1 MERAEV
7 PYGVALLGRAGYV
20 ARGIVHVI
28 VGGLAVLA
36 ALGRAEGATTD
47 SKGALLTVFNQPLGT
62 ALLGALAV
70 GLAGYALWRG
80 LDAVLDPDR
89 RGCDV
94 RGLCVRGAH
103 VGSAIAHA
111 ALAVFAVRLLLGD
124 GPSGGGELPREAT
137 GSAFQLPFGRW
148 LVLGAGA
155 ATVGVGLVHGV
166 RGALGRYE
174 RRLKQRPGPWLC
186 RLGRFGHVA
195 RGVVIA
201 IIGGFL
207 ITAAVRFHSREAR
220 GLEGALDAL
229 REQPFG
235 PWLLLATALG
245 LTAFG
250 VWSFVEARL
259 RHMPAKPPG
268 PRARELAD
276 AVR

>member
-1 MERAEV
+1 MERREV
-7 PYGVALLGRAGYV
+7 PHGVALLGRAGYV
-20 ARGIVHVI
+20 ARGVVYIV

-36 ALGRAEGATTD
+36 ALGRAEGETT
-47 SKGALLTVFNQPLGT
+47 SGKGALVAVFNQPLGT
-62 ALLGALAV
+62 ALLSALAV
-70 GLAGYALWRG
+70 GLAGYALWRA

-89 RGCDV
+89 RGCSV
-94 RGLCVRGAH
+94 SGLAVRGAH
-103 VGSAIAHA
+103 VGSAVAHA
-111 ALAVFAVRLLLGD
+111 ALAVFAVRLVLGD
-124 GPSGGGELPREAT
+124 GPSGGEQMSAAT

-148 LVLGAGA
+148 LVLAAGVI
-155 ATVGVGLVHGV
+155 TVVVGLVHAV
-166 RGALGRYE
+166 RGAVGGYE
-174 RRLKQRPGPWLC
+174 KRLMQHPGPWLC

-195 RGVVIA
+195 RGVVIT

-235 PWLLLATALG
+235 LWLLLATALG

-259 RHMPAKPPG
+259 RHMPSAPAS
-268 PRARELAD
+268 PRPLAGT
-276 AVR
+276 RR